1 MCGIFINRSKKKI
14 SLTQNITYKTWCVNT
29 QLLSSRVSNCFSLI
43 CFKIFSTVFKK
54 RMVLKNYDVFF
65 FSKVQGCKLFI
76 SLKTHSY
83 IQPIPI
89 SLRIVKLKTII
100 LSINSAENCVM
111 AMLILNWQSSL
122 NTFSIFLI
130 ECHICFIVGLYYVRE
145 REREGGYCLLQHLCV
160 LLWRR
165 SPKLKKISSI
175 AGKFKTDSDTIHVHD
190 VRDGAFI

>member
-1 MCGIFINRSKKKI
+1 MTVVIVGRYCLKREDALIRICILLKNVFTVNSDRGIFINRSKKKI

-83 IQPIPI
+83 ILPIPF
-89 SLRIVKLKTII
+89 SLRIVKLKLNNYSLYKFSRELCNGHVDFKLTIKPKHI
-100 LSINSAENCVM
+100 
-111 AMLILNWQSSL
+111 QH
-122 NTFSIFLI
+122 FS
-130 ECHICFIVGLYYVRE
+130 Y
-145 REREGGYCLLQHLCV
+145 
-160 LLWRR
+160 
-165 SPKLKKISSI
+165 
-175 AGKFKTDSDTIHVHD
+175 
-190 VRDGAFI
+190 